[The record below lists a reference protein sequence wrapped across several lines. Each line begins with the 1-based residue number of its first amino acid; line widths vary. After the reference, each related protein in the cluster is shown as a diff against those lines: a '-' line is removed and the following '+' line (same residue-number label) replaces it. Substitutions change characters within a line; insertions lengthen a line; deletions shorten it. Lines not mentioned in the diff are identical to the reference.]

1 MVPKALMEG
10 SAIKNLSPFKLIA
23 DDLNSGLIILDDRA
37 RIVYFNSWVGK
48 AGNISDEGVL
58 GEHFLNTFGC
68 VEETRVWECVTDS
81 LIFGLSG
88 YISSKFVDSPFDFFE
103 NGFNGLEYYRIN
115 QSISIKPLQL
125 SDGVFGCEIQ
135 IQDVSNFKRRED
147 DLKKASVKLNT
158 TAQELSHERDNMSA
172 ILESSKSAIMAF
184 RNNGSISLA
193 NKAVKDV
200 FGYEQD
206 EIKRLLF
213 SDIFFKDE
221 VADTSKNTA
230 MFFEGFIQ
238 GADSCPV
245 LTAYKKDGSAFKV
258 ELQIGNINDKINS
271 ERMVIARDVTE
282 RLRLERTLRNS
293 ESRFRALTSIA
304 PVGIFYTDMH
314 GQFRYVNGMWTM
326 LTGLSL
332 DQMTGKRWHEVV
344 YSKDSELVMAKW
356 LQSQADGTPFASE
369 FRIKASY
376 KVIWVLGQVME
387 ERDIDDNVVGFVG
400 TITDVTSQKES
411 RNQIEMLAFY
421 DPLTTLANRRL
432 FRDRMEHAIFSAKR
446 TGGKLAFLNLDLDH
460 FKRVNDT
467 LGHDVGDLLLTNI
480 ASRLKECVRRDD
492 TVARLG
498 GDEFAILLVNIES
511 PSVAALIA
519 EKVISVVRKPVVLP
533 EHQINMTV
541 TIGISIFPDDA
552 MTVSGMVK
560 NSDMA
565 MYSAK
570 SLGRNRF
577 GFFTEEMNE
586 KVVSRFVMERDL
598 RSAFEHDQFFLLYQ
612 PQYTV
617 DTQKFIGMEALIR
630 WQCPSRGLVPP
641 DVFIQVAEQSGQII
655 EIGDW
660 VLERSCE
667 DMKALLDEDIID
679 PDSRICVNL
688 SAKQFLEPRLPF
700 VVHRALMQSGL
711 SAKNLELEITESMLM
726 ENLGVA
732 LSLVRCLKGFG
743 VYIAIDDFGTGYS
756 SLGYLKQLPV
766 DTLKIDKCFVDDL
779 VDDEQD
785 KGIVTAV
792 IALAHNL
799 NLSVIAEGI
808 EFEEQ
813 LAFLREND
821 CDYAQGYLL
830 SKPLMLDAVME
841 NIRQGLN
848 EKERSRR
855 KGC

>member
-1 MVPKALMEG
+1 MVPKVLVG
-10 SAIKNLSPFKLIA
+10 SSTIKNLLPFKRIA
-23 DDLNSGLIILDDRA
+23 DNLNSGLIILDDRA
-37 RIVYFNSWVGK
+37 RIVYFNSWVSE
-48 AGNISDEGVL
+48 AGDISGDSAF
-58 GEHFLNTFGC
+58 GEHVLSIFGSI
-68 VEETRVWECVTDS
+68 EKTRVWECVTDS

-88 YISSKFVDSPFDFFE
+88 YISSAFIDSPFDFFQ

-115 QSISIKPLQL
+115 QAISIKPLQL
-125 SDGVFGCEIQ
+125 SDDVFGCEIQ
-135 IQDVSNFKRRED
+135 IQDVTEFKRREKE
-147 DLKKASVKLNT
+147 LKKASVKLNA

-213 SDIFFKDE
+213 SDIFLKKGAAG
-221 VADTSKNTA
+221 VSKNTA
-230 MFFEGFIQ
+230 MFFEGFTQ
-238 GADSCPV
+238 GVDSCPV

-258 ELQIGNINDKINS
+258 ELQIGNVSDKIDS

-282 RLRLERTLRNS
+282 RLRLERTLKNS
-293 ESRFRALTSIA
+293 ESRFKALTSIA
-304 PVGIFYTDMH
+304 PVGIFYTNMH
-314 GQFRYVNGMWTM
+314 GQFKYVNGMWTM
-326 LTGLSL
+326 LTGFSL
-332 DQMTGKRWHEVV
+332 DQMAKKHWHEVV
-344 YSKDSELVMAKW
+344 YSKDSEIVMAKW

-369 FRIKASY
+369 FRIKAGY
-376 KVIWVLGQVME
+376 KIIWVLCQVME
-387 ERDIDDNVVGFVG
+387 ERDIDNNVVGFVG

-446 TGGKLAFLNLDLDH
+446 TGGKLALLNLDLDH

-519 EKVISVVRKPVVLP
+519 EKVIGVVRKPVVLP
-533 EHQINMTV
+533 EQQVNMTV

-552 MTVSGMVK
+552 TNVSGFVK
-560 NSDMA
+560 NADMA

-577 GFFTEEMNE
+577 SFFTEEMNE
-586 KVVSRFVMERDL
+586 KVVNRFVMERDL
-598 RSAFEHDQFFLLYQ
+598 RTAFDNDQFFLVYQ
-612 PQYTV
+612 PQYAV
-617 DTQKFIGMEALIR
+617 DTQRFIGMEALIR

-660 VLERSCE
+660 VLEKSCK
-667 DMKALLDEDIID
+667 DMKALLDKGIID

-711 SAKNLELEITESMLM
+711 LAKNLELEITESMLM

-766 DTLKIDKCFVDDL
+766 DTLKIDKCFIDDL
-779 VDDEQD
+779 VDDDQD

-799 NLSVIAEGI
+799 SLSVIAEGI

-813 LAFLREND
+813 LEFLREND

-830 SKPLMLDAVME
+830 SKPLMLDAVVE
-841 NIRQGLN
+841 SIYQNLN
-848 EKERSRR
+848 EQERF
-855 KGC
+855 KGEGI